1 MQWCIIESRL
11 TLLIQLSLL
20 KEAELVDL
28 LPQIKYCLWMKSNKN
43 LISIRNCIFGF
54 QCEENWS
61 EMAYISNADSGSE
74 IRFCSSCEK
83 EVYECTSD
91 QELTDNVRINRCV
104 VIARSTDTDDDI
116 LLGMIKPQVFKL
128 RD

>member
-1 MQWCIIESRL
+1 MKCPII
-11 TLLIQLSLL
+11 ISLL
-20 KEAELVDL
+20 FYQTEHVIL
-28 LPQIKYCLWMKSNKN
+28 LDSIIMKSNKEP
-43 LISIRNCIFGF
+43 LYIRNCIFGF
-54 QCEENWS
+54 QCKENWS

-104 VIARSTDTDDDI
+104 VIARSTDTDDI

>member
-1 MQWCIIESRL
+1 MLKTLARL
-11 TLLIQLSLL
+11 QKYKELI
-20 KEAELVDL
+20 DL
-28 LPQIKYCLWMKSNKN
+28 LPQIKYCLSMKSNKN
-43 LISIRNCIFGF
+43 LLSIRNCIFGF
-54 QCEENWS
+54 QCKENWG
-61 EMAYISNADSGSE
+61 EMAYVSNAASGSE

>member
-11 TLLIQLSLL
+11 TLLTQVSFL

-43 LISIRNCIFGF
+43 VFSIRNCIFGF
-54 QCEENWS
+54 QCKENWS

-104 VIARSTDTDDDI
+104 VIARSADTDDI

>member
-1 MQWCIIESRL
+1 M
-11 TLLIQLSLL
+11 TQLSLL

-28 LPQIKYCLWMKSNKN
+28 ASQIKYCLDMKSSKN
-43 LISIRNCIFGF
+43 LLSIRNCIFGF
-54 QCEENWS
+54 QCKENWS

-83 EVYECTSD
+83 EVYECSSD
-91 QELTDNVRINRCV
+91 QELTDNVRINRRV

>member
-1 MQWCIIESRL
+1 
-11 TLLIQLSLL
+11 
-20 KEAELVDL
+20 
-28 LPQIKYCLWMKSNKN
+28 MKSNKE
-43 LISIRNCIFGF
+43 LLSIRNCIFGF
-54 QCEENWS
+54 QCKENWS

-83 EVYECTSD
+83 NVYECTSD
-91 QELTDNVRINRCV
+91 QELTDNVRVNRCV

>member
-1 MQWCIIESRL
+1 MQLCIIESRL
-11 TLLIQLSLL
+11 TLLTQVSLL

-54 QCEENWS
+54 QCKENWS

-83 EVYECTSD
+83 EVYQCRSD
-91 QELTDNVRINRCV
+91 QELTHNVELNRCV
-104 VIARSTDTDDDI
+104 VIARSTDTEDDI